1 MSAAGPPALN
11 VYKKISVIRHA
22 DDHLTYEDATGNTKS
37 VSVQEL
43 GDAIASATP
52 LHTPRIKLDIP
63 VPRINTVEDY
73 EKDIP
78 ANYKL
83 PNSYIRY
90 HRLTPDDLE
99 NVLEYVAD
107 QEDELWLYQH
117 PKFGATT
124 TTVATNTVPSVGSA
138 EVQTT
143 SNGSSY
149 CNAQGMNAHSRHQQL
164 QLRMLEQMMDL
175 LEKATAFEV
184 IITMHQAEKL
194 FQQKLPKLYQ
204 LFPQYKPRQGSSTHT
219 TTTSKHVIQEVYN
232 YWVQKRSK
240 LKRPLLRR
248 FWPVTSTEDTNPHL
262 VFRPRE
268 KEKYKLRKKRQNDA
282 NAYRKLKQLR
292 EDFDNLRAVLDLVR
306 NREHLYRTYLLLH
319 IELFEQRLYDTI
331 DTSGQSIRSEHAII
345 SKDQAETTVLN
356 LPNYFDTQIGGRRAK
371 RTRKDLEQNTS
382 ASFLKKQQC
391 STSSSARLDLST
403 NRIMDGIPKDPRSGS
418 MLATIASSTTANT
431 PSNWNIAGR
440 NHGEPAPHCLQPLAT
455 RETYAHSWDHAVPYI
470 PTAPTPTMKDN
481 PKKESIHRFRHRPR
495 VGRGGRLCIDRIPM
509 PFHDTEESSSYYT
522 VYTAGR
528 GMPRSLQPQQR
539 LLDLL
544 PTPLD
549 YEAVSRNIE
558 AKCVS
563 AIKEDQEASRNG
575 GHAILDSSGMATNN
589 EDNDGEEII
598 IPVEDWLDTDEQ
610 LWGEERFAIG
620 PF

>member
-1 MSAAGPPALN
+1 MAAAGPPALN

-22 DDHLTYEDATGNTKS
+22 DDHLTYEDANGNTKS

-117 PKFGATT
+117 PKFGTTMTT
-124 TTVATNTVPSVGSA
+124 TPSATNTV
-138 EVQTT
+138 
-143 SNGSSY
+143 SNAATGDVPAASNRSNN
-149 CNAQGMNAHSRHQQL
+149 NAQGMNAHSRHQHL
-164 QLRMLEQMMDL
+164 PLRMFEEMMDL

-184 IITMHQAEKL
+184 IVTMHQAEKL

-204 LFPQYKPRQGSSTHT
+204 LFPLHKSRQSSSNL
-219 TTTSKHVIQEVYN
+219 TTSKHVIQEVYN

-306 NREHLYRTYLLLH
+306 KREQVYRTHLQLH

-331 DTSGQSIRSEHAII
+331 DTSGQSIRSEYSII
-345 SKDQAETTVLN
+345 CKDQAEATLLN
-356 LPNYFDTQIGGRRAK
+356 LPNYFDVQLGGRRAK
-371 RTRKDLEQNTS
+371 RARRDLDQ
-382 ASFLKKQQC
+382 L
-391 STSSSARLDLST
+391 SSSSLLKTQQSAASIAATLE
-403 NRIMDGIPKDPRSGS
+403 GIPKDPRASS
-418 MLATIASSTTANT
+418 MLSTTTASTTVTAANT
-431 PSNWNIAGR
+431 ASNWNIAGR
-440 NHGEPAPHCLQPLAT
+440 NHGEPAPNCLQPLAT
-455 RETYAHSWDHAVPYI
+455 RESYVHSWEHAVPHI
-470 PTAPTPTMKDN
+470 PSASTAPTNTT
-481 PKKESIHRFRHRPR
+481 PKKEPIHRFRHRPR
-495 VGRGGRLCIDRIPM
+495 VGRGGRLCIDRLLL
-509 PFHDTEESSSYYT
+509 PFHDTEEASSYYT

-544 PTPLD
+544 PKPLD
-549 YEAVSRNIE
+549 YEAVSRSIE
-558 AKCVS
+558 ANCVA
-563 AIKEDQEASRNG
+563 AIKEDQEAIRSG
-575 GHAILDSSGMATNN
+575 GHAILDSGGMTTNN

-598 IPVEDWLDTDEQ
+598 IPLEDWLDTDEQ

-620 PF
+620 PI